1 MTERRI
7 GTALSDSGR
16 RKKRRPAGPMPQ
28 RELIVVLSSLI
39 DAAMAKNST
48 AHRDIA
54 RSRLREM
61 LKPEETWWQTAFCFN
76 NISVKRCR
84 YLASMGLPV
93 PMRFQSSFMKS
104 RPGVEKPEVEW

>member
-28 RELIVVLSSLI
+28 RELIVTLNSLI

-61 LKPEETWWQTAFCFN
+61 LKPEETWWQTAFVYT
-76 NISVKRCR
+76 NISVKRCK
-84 YLASMGLPV
+84 YLAGMGLPI
-93 PMRFQSSFMKS
+93 PMRFLSSFAKS
-104 RPGVEKPEVEW
+104 RPGVDKPEISE